1 MGLVFD
7 FGFRF
12 EDWLVWYGFCCL
24 AVFLRMCLGNR
35 LVGCRCLEC
44 HDCGLADCLRGAGA
58 RVLVGELV
66 WVCVLW
72 LGLLVDFWV

>member
-1 MGLVFD
+1 M
-7 FGFRF
+7 
-12 EDWLVWYGFCCL
+12 
-24 AVFLRMCLGNR
+24 FLRVCLGNW

-66 WVCVLW
+66 WVCVLG
-72 LGLLVDFWV
+72 LGLLIDFWV